1 MARGMVARY
10 RCAMHRLRDR
20 TTQPATVTTRVVLFV
35 ATGLVPLLAGCYSY
49 RPMTTTAVPASA
61 DIRLL
66 FTSDGAKALRDAAG
80 FELRQLD
87 GRVVRPLGDSAVLVK
102 PDAIITVD
110 GDELPWRRGEL
121 LVPWR
126 TVDRSQQR
134 VMDKRRT
141 RGFVAV
147 MGAAFTGVV
156 YFALKSIAGGSGRTL
171 QPGPGAPE

>member
-1 MARGMVARY
+1 LVA
-10 RCAMHRLRDR
+10 AVGA
-20 TTQPATVTTRVVLFV
+20 ATM
-35 ATGLVPLLAGCYSY
+35 LAGCYSY
-49 RPMTTTAVPASA
+49 RPLAPTAVPARA
-61 DIRLL
+61 EIRLV
-66 FTSDGAKALRDAAG
+66 FTAEGATALRDAAG

-87 GRVVRPLGDSAVLVK
+87 GRVVRPLGDSAVLVM
-102 PDAIITVD
+102 PDAIVTVD

-126 TVDRSQQR
+126 TVDRPQQR

-156 YFALKSIAGGSGRTL
+156 YFALKSIASGSGTTL
-171 QPGPGAPE
+171 QAGAGVPE

>member
-1 MARGMVARY
+1 MT
-10 RCAMHRLRDR
+10 RLRSRR
-20 TTQPATVTTRVVLFV
+20 TGPSARRRRAIGVVAAVTAT
-35 ATGLVPLLAGCYSY
+35 LLAGCYSY
-49 RPMTTTAVPASA
+49 RPLATTAVAPSSEV
-61 DIRLL
+61 RLV
-66 FTSDGAKALRDAAG
+66 FTADGAKALRDAAG

-87 GRVVRPLGDSAVLVK
+87 GRVVRPVGDSAVLVK

-126 TVDRSQQR
+126 AVDRPQQR

-147 MGAAFTGVV
+147 MSAAFTGVV
-156 YFALKSIAGGSGRTL
+156 YFALKSIASGSGSTL
-171 QPGPGAPE
+171 QPGPGVPE